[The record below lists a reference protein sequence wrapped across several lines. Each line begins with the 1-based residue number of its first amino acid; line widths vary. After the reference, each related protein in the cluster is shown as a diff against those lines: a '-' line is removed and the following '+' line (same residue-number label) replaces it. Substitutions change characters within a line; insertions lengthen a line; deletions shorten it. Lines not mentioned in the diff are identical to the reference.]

1 MKSNMEKYK
10 AQLEGLINKGDLL
23 SLSMQYRIAPKEFE
37 AAAKKAYG
45 KNFDEELAKLPNFLS
60 AYQIWYSEAHAVIKQ
75 LIPDRLADFVRFY
88 EKPKNRKEINNS
100 NYTIEDYLQ
109 GITISRGS
117 NIITSLSAAV
127 PQFEQQLALLKSA
140 KSRFDSS
147 LFDIKQLMQ
156 ADLLDSELGAARELQ
171 KNKFYRAAGA
181 IVGVVI
187 EKHLAQVCEN
197 HSIQIT
203 KKHPTISDF
212 NDQLKNSAVIDV
224 PQWRFIQHLG
234 DLRNLCDHNKGKD
247 PGNVE
252 IDDLISGAE
261 KITKTIF

>member
-1 MKSNMEKYK
+1 MKSNIEKYK
-10 AQLEGLINKGDLL
+10 SQLEVLISKGDQL
-23 SLSMQYRIAPKEFE
+23 SISMARTINPKEFE

-45 KNFDEELAKLPNFLS
+45 DKYDEIIAKLPDFRDT
-60 AYQIWYSEAHAVIKQ
+60 YQLWYSEAHAVIKQ
-75 LIPDRLADFVRFY
+75 LIPDRLSDFVRFY
-88 EKPKNRKEINNS
+88 EKAKNRKAIDSS
-100 NYTIEDYLQ
+100 NYTIEDFLQ
-109 GITISRGS
+109 GITVTRG
-117 NIITSLSAAV
+117 ITVIVSLSAAS
-127 PQFEQQLALLKSA
+127 PQFDQQLAILKSA

-147 LFDIKQLMQ
+147 LFDIRQLVQ
-156 ADLLDSELGAARELQ
+156 ADLLDSELEAARELQ

-187 EKHLAQVCEN
+187 EKHLAQVCIN
-197 HSIQIT
+197 HSIPIA

-212 NDQLKNSAVIDV
+212 NDQLKNNAVIDV
-224 PQWRFIQHLG
+224 PQWRFVQHLG

-252 IDDLISGAE
+252 IEDLISGAE